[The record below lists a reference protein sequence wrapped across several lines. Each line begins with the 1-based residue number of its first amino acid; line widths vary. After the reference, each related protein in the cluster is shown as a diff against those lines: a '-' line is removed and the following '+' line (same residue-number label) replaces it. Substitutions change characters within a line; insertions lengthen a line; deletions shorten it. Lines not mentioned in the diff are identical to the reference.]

1 MTVLVIKEIG
11 DVMEAGLPIL
21 TLVSSIME
29 SLLEPFILIQVLV
42 VNVRQ
47 MVETTKYHLS
57 DLHMDVVT

>member
-1 MTVLVIKEIG
+1 MTVLVIKEIV

-21 TLVSSIME
+21 TLISSIME
-29 SLLEPFILIQVLV
+29 SLLEIFILIQVQL

-57 DLHMDVVT
+57 DLHMAAVT